1 MIIILL
7 LFLLCLS
14 SSALYA
20 FGFIP
25 GTGSYAKKELGL
37 SNLSLKKLDESCAVL
52 KKNEKKNP
60 DTKYFT
66 LGGMKKFWDLL
77 STDEQKKLEDIAN
90 VCQGRDEGNIV
101 TFDEFKDAV
110 QGYDTVDCEEF
121 KTTMSGY
128 LSKAIIH
135 DGKVISHI
143 DAYEKIYPKTIDRCD
158 EK

>member
-7 LFLLCLS
+7 LFLLCVS

-25 GTGSYAKKELGL
+25 GTGSYAKKKLGL
-37 SNLSLKKLDESCAVL
+37 SNLSLKKLDKSCAVL
-52 KKNEKKNP
+52 KNNEKH

-66 LGGMKKFWDLL
+66 LGGMKNFWDLL
-77 STDEQKKLEDIAN
+77 SSDEQKRIEDIAN

-101 TFDEFKDAV
+101 TFNEFKDEV
-110 QGYDTVDCEEF
+110 QGYDTVDCEKF
-121 KTTMSGY
+121 KTTMSSY

-143 DAYEKIYPKTIDRCD
+143 DAYEKIYPKTIDRCY